1 MNEPANNGIGKEPV
15 PVSSADVPPRIL
27 ELARRIGNRHNAN
40 RTEQALLTFIKQRA
54 EDRAYTVKD
63 F

>member
-1 MNEPANNGIGKEPV
+1 MNEPAKNGIGKEPV
-15 PVSSADVPPRIL
+15 PVSLANVPPRIL
-27 ELARRIGNRHNAN
+27 ELARRIGNRHKAN

-54 EDRAYTVKD
+54 EDLAYTVKD